1 MALPIT
7 IPNAFANATTS
18 IPLSQLDSNF
28 TVVANGVN
36 GIGNGTNALSNVS
49 ITGGTITTLTTPLS
63 PSNGGTGLTSP
74 GTSGNVLVS
83 DGANWTS
90 AATSGL
96 NTAVQ
101 GAFKNLK
108 VQVTANATCN
118 VSCDQIVLYN
128 GTLYSTRSSVAVSI
142 NTASTGANGIESGTT
157 LTQATW
163 YYVWLIYN
171 GTSVAGLLSASSTA
185 PTLPTGYT
193 YTARVGAVSTA
204 SANTNLLGTLQ
215 YGRKAQYTV
224 GTAQTSALPI
234 IQSAATGTLGTDG
247 GLTAVSVAA
256 NGKVVPPTA
265 STIRVVAKQQA
276 GGTVDGTTGVMVAP
290 NNSYGKQSSLTNPVP
305 INTAFTNASAQT
317 SYSTSMGEIT
327 LESTSIY
334 IAIGSN
340 GSGLVACLGWEDNI

>member
-74 GTSGNVLVS
+74 GASGNVLVS
-83 DGANWTS
+83 DGANWKS
-90 AATSGL
+90 SATSGL

-108 VQVTANATCN
+108 VQVTGNATCN

-128 GTLYSTRSSVAVSI
+128 GTLYSTQSSIAVSI

-171 GTSVAGLLSASSTA
+171 GTTVAGLLSASSTA
-185 PTLPTGYT
+185 PTYPSGYT
-193 YTARVGAVSTA
+193 YGARVGCVRTA
-204 SANTNLLGTLQ
+204 AASTNLLGTLQ
-215 YGRKAQYTV
+215 YNCRAQYV
-224 GTAQTSALPI
+224 LGTAATTTLPLIGSGSTWQGVAVGGGTAASPTWGAVSITSFVPLTASQI
-234 IQSAATGTLGTDG
+234 GIVVMNQYNIG
-247 GLTAVSVAA
+247 GLAYVF
-256 NGKVVPPTA
+256 
-265 STIRVVAKQQA
+265 
-276 GGTVDGTTGVMVAP
+276 VAP
-290 NNSYGKQSSLTNPVP
+290 NSNYSGYTGTNPAPVSVFGSTVATMQSGWFNIETSP
-305 INTAFTNASAQT
+305 QTISVYSNNTGGA
-317 SYSTSMGEIT
+317 GI
-327 LESTSIY
+327 
-334 IAIGSN
+334 
-340 GSGLVACLGWEDNI
+340 CLGWEDNI